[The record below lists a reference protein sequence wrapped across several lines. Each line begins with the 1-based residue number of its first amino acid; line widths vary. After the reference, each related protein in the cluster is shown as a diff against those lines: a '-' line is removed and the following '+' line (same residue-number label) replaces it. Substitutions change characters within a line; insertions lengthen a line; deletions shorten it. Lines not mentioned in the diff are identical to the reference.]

1 MREISVEGMSV
12 SRKGLRLLG
21 RNPALVHE
29 RTSSLIISD
38 VHLGY
43 EDSMASQGVYLPR
56 LQLRRARTIIDE
68 GSAAGLRR
76 LVINGDL
83 KHVFERLTRGEK
95 VEVSELVRYA
105 LAKGFD
111 DIVLVRGNHDTFIS
125 PLLRDFGV
133 EVLDDYLDLGNGVV
147 LTHGHKVVEAVR
159 TGVTVVI
166 GHEHPSL
173 EINLAGSKVKL
184 QVLLRA
190 PLKDGGELV
199 VLPAV
204 SLYQTGSSVTP
215 GPETYLSPITRD
227 LAVLPEA
234 VPIIV
239 DREIGVVELP
249 QLKDLFS
256 SWTP

>member
-1 MREISVEGMSV
+1 MSV
-12 SRKGLRLLG
+12 SLRGLRLLG
-21 RNPALVHE
+21 RNPAVVHE

-56 LQLRRARTIIDE
+56 LQLRRARAVIDE
-68 GSAAGLRR
+68 AAGAGLKR
-76 LVINGDL
+76 LIINGDL
-83 KHVFERLTRGEK
+83 KHVFEKLTRGER

-105 LAKGFD
+105 MTKGFT
-111 DIVLVRGNHDTFIS
+111 DIVLVRGNHDTFVS
-125 PLLRDFGV
+125 RLLRDFGV
-133 EVLDDYLDLGNGVV
+133 EVVEDYLDLGNGVV
-147 LTHGHKVVEAVR
+147 LTHGHKIVEGLKS
-159 TGVTVVI
+159 GVTVVI

-199 VLPAV
+199 ILPAV
-204 SLYQTGSSVTP
+204 SLYQTGTSVTP
-215 GPETYLSPITRD
+215 GPETYLSPITKE
-227 LAVLPEA
+227 LALLPEA

-249 QLKDLFS
+249 PLKDLFS
-256 SWTP
+256 S